1 MFNPSELSTARH
13 NSPGGQS
20 LDDVEDDAD
29 FDMDPNMTDPHMRE
43 KIISMKHQ
51 EYRNV
56 TLGAEDLLN
65 NGQMVQVAIS
75 DPFDE
80 TKFYPTDKIILI
92 KYKN

>member
-1 MFNPSELSTARH
+1 MFNPSQLSTAKH

-20 LDDVEDDAD
+20 IDDAEDEDDFD
-29 FDMDPNMTDPHMRE
+29 FDPNMSDPHMRE
-43 KIISMKHQ
+43 KIIQMRHQ

-75 DPFDE
+75 DPFND
-80 TKFYPTDKIILI
+80 TKFYPTDKIILV
-92 KYKN
+92 KY